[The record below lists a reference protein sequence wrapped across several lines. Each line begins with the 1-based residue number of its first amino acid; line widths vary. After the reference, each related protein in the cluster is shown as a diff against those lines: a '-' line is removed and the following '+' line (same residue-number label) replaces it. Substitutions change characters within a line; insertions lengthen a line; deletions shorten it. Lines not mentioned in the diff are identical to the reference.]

1 MTYDLE
7 VFKLETYPVRLLVDR
22 PCTDTA
28 KCLPES
34 YSMIVCVQ
42 IGEQIRAEGMG
53 RSMTFDG
60 SHPAVT
66 KMTLISS
73 CVCCPDC
80 PP

>member
-1 MTYDLE
+1 MTDNLE
-7 VFKLETYPVRLLVDR
+7 ILELETYPVRLLIDR

-28 KCLPES
+28 ECLPEP
-34 YSMIVCVQ
+34 YSMIVYVQ

>member
-1 MTYDLE
+1 MTDHLE
-7 VFKLETYPVRLLVDR
+7 ILELETYPVRLLIDR

-28 KCLPES
+28 ECLPEP

-53 RSMTFDG
+53 RSMAFDG

>member
-1 MTYDLE
+1 MTHDLE
-7 VFKLETYPVRLLVDR
+7 ILELETYPVRLLIDR

-28 KCLPES
+28 KGFPES
-34 YSMIVCVQ
+34 YSMIVCVRMGKQ
-42 IGEQIRAEGMG
+42 VRAEGMG
-53 RSMTFDG
+53 RRMAFDG

>member
-7 VFKLETYPVRLLVDR
+7 ILELETYPVRLLIDR

-28 KCLPES
+28 KGFPES
-34 YSMIVCVQ
+34 YSMIVCIRMGKQV
-42 IGEQIRAEGMG
+42 RAEGMG
-53 RSMTFDG
+53 RRMAFDG